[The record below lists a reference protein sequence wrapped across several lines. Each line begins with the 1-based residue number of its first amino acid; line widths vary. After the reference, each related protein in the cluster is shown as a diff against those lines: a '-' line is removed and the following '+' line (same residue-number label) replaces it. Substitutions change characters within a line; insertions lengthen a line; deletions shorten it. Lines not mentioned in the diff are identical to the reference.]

1 VIVND
6 WVEGQPPFVAVTVI
20 VAVIGLAVLLIG
32 VNAGIADPVPLA
44 NRPIDVLSFAQLNV
58 VPEVALEKVKG
69 PELCPAQT
77 IILAGTVKPGAGSI
91 PNVRVAV
98 VVPHSLVTAK
108 VIEFVAAELNV
119 ICPGSAL
126 VDVAGVP
133 PENVH
138 R

>member
-1 VIVND
+1 MVKD
-6 WVEGQPPFVAVTVI
+6 CEEGQPPFVAVTVI
-20 VAVIGLAVLLIG
+20 VAVIGVAVLLIG
-32 VNAGIADPVPLA
+32 VKAGIVAPVPLT
-44 NRPIDVLSFAQLNV
+44 NKPMDVLLFVQLNV
-58 VPEVALEKVKG
+58 VPEVALLKVNG

-77 IILAGTVKPGAGSI
+77 IVLAGTVKLGAGSI
-91 PNVRVAV
+91 PNVRTAV

-108 VIEFVAAELNV
+108 VIEFVPAELNV

-138 R
+138 K

>member
-1 VIVND
+1 MVKD
-6 WVEGQPPFVAVTVI
+6 WAEGHPPFVAVTVI
-20 VAVIGLAVLLIG
+20 VAVIGFAVLLIG
-32 VNAGIADPVPLA
+32 VKAGIVAPVPVD
-44 NRPIDVLSFAQLNV
+44 NKPIDVLSFAQLNV
-58 VPEVALEKVKG
+58 VPEVALVKVKG

-77 IILAGTVKPGAGSI
+77 IVLAGTIKPGAGSI

-108 VIEFVAAELNV
+108 VIEFVPAELNV

-126 VDVAGVP
+126 VDVPGVP

-138 R
+138 K